1 MSTIIEFKDV
11 SKEYVSG
18 NHILKAMD
26 NVAEGFVKQNPL
38 ERKNEI
44 IAQDEFWN
52 SIGSLIDNE
61 EATLKILKKQ
71 GDTINL
77 IPCNKNYQTRTFAA
91 NRVKV
96 QGVLSGI
103 VRNYK

>member
-1 MSTIIEFKDV
+1 MIEAGILDGDTAIIKQQ
-11 SKEYVSG
+11 
-18 NHILKAMD
+18 AQAD
-26 NVAEGFVKQNPL
+26 NGKIVVA
-38 ERKNEI
+38 
-44 IAQDEFWN
+44 
-52 SIGSLIDNE
+52 LIDNE